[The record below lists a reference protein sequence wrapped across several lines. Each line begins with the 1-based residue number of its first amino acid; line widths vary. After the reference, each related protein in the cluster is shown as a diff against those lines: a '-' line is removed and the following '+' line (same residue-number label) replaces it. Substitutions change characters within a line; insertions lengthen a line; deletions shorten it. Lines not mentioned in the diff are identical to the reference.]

1 MDDELKNIVDYVTDN
16 PESSAREIAKAL
28 KIDKS
33 VVNSLLYS
41 NLKKG
46 QIFVKKGIT
55 PPLWSCVDRQETHR
69 YKPGFTEAKDLNY
82 QSGAQR
88 TDLHWYRLKRNAPP
102 SNTDHL
108 EK

>member
-33 VVNSLLYS
+33 VVNSVLYS
-41 NLKKG
+41 NLKRG
-46 QIFVKKGIT
+46 QNFVKKGIT
-55 PPLWSCVDRQETHR
+55 PPLWSCVDRQVTQR
-69 YKPGFTEAKDLNY
+69 RKPDFTEAKDLNY